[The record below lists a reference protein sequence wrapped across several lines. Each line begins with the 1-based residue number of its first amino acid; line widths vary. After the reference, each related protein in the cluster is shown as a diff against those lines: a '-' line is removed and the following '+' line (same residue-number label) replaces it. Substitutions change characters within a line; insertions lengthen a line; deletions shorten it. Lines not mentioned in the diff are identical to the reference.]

1 MFVVKGRQ
9 GCREG
14 GGPGKGQWLHVDA
27 HYSQA
32 SMTSKL
38 SHASMASRS
47 SLQDFFGVYGFP
59 SLSLLSN
66 ILDTVFDCHTLST
79 LIALC
84 DLGLNPKALAAVVK
98 ELRREIM
105 SSSVP
110 PVAAPLSS

>member
-47 SLQDFFGVYGFP
+47 SLQDFFG
-59 SLSLLSN
+59 LWLLLSRN
-66 ILDTVFDCHTLST
+66 SEEKSCPHRCHQLP
-79 LIALC
+79 LLC
-84 DLGLNPKALAAVVK
+84 HHRPEHVLHFPFC
-98 ELRREIM
+98 
-105 SSSVP
+105 
-110 PVAAPLSS
+110 PLYFMFHSMN